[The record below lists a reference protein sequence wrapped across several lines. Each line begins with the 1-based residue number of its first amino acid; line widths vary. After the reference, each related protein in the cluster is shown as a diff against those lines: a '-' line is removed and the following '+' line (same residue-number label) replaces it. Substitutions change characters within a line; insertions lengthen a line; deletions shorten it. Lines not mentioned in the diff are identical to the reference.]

1 MALYSVAAAVWDYH
15 STITISENMMEQ
27 TLYLISQN
35 IISAASWET
44 LHDGE
49 VDASS
54 HLFDLTQDLYSS
66 SIDNIIKT

>member
-1 MALYSVAAAVWDYH
+1 
-15 STITISENMMEQ
+15 MMEQ

-44 LHDGE
+44 LHGAE

-54 HLFDLTQDLYSS
+54 HLFDLT
-66 SIDNIIKT
+66 